1 MRKVN
6 KPSEVPAVL
15 QRRQAEL
22 KEQLVIKQPKFWKN
36 KHYAQPTKKDLK
48 EIYKNKCGF
57 CERVLKED
65 QSYEG
70 FTVEHFRPKSHYYWL
85 ALEWTN
91 LFPLCR
97 KCNKIKDDSFPTKN
111 QSVQHPP
118 INENGNIIL
127 SKCLADSEELL
138 NEKPFYLHPEIDEP
152 LDFFE
157 VDKSGQFVAK
167 SDLNGF
173 DSQRANEMIDKFLG
187 NQNLVNERKKPIQ
200 RIKNQLDS
208 VVINFKEYCSENYTD
223 REIKLAFFSLFKTL
237 FTLGDKEQ
245 EFSLVGYYMNEN
257 FEDFFLEEYEFGE
270 QELIKYAYSLFLE
283 ENAP

>member
-6 KPSEVPAVL
+6 KTNEVPTAL
-15 QRRQAEL
+15 QRRQADL
-22 KEQLVIKQPKFWKN
+22 KEQLVIKKPKFWKN

-57 CERVLKED
+57 CEKILQKS
-65 QSYEG
+65 QSQEG

-97 KCNKIKDDSFPTKN
+97 KCNDVKDNDFPTKN
-111 QSVQHPP
+111 TKIQFPP
-118 INENGNIIL
+118 IDEDGNLVL
-127 SKCLADSEELL
+127 SKCLSNSEELL

-157 VDKSGQFVAK
+157 VSKNGQFFPK
-167 SDLNGF
+167 SNLKGF
-173 DSQRANEMIDKFLG
+173 ELQRAEVMIEKFLG
-187 NQNLVNERKKPIQ
+187 KENLENERKEH
-200 RIKNQLDS
+200 IKSIKTRLTNE
-208 VVINFKEYCSENYTD
+208 VMNFLEYSSKNYTD
-223 REIKLAFFSLFKTL
+223 TEIKLSFFALFKTL
-237 FTLGDKEQ
+237 FALGDEEK
-245 EFSLVGYYMNEN
+245 EFSLVGYYMNKN
-257 FEDFFLEEYEFGE
+257 FEGFFLEEYEPNV

-283 ENAP
+283 EVS